1 VTRERR
7 LLLRSFLKFSPL
19 IALTILL
26 SLLAA
31 GAEVFSI
38 GMLIPFLKNLSAEA
52 GEGFRTG
59 VAWVDRHVLAAGGT
73 KLERMY
79 RIFGLILAATWMR
92 SGFGYLSNLLGVKVR
107 ARVTEDLRMRIVDQL
122 QAVALRFYSTT
133 RTGEIINSAKGEM
146 GRMAGLIGVM
156 KTVVERGLLLV
167 AYVAFMAVISWKL
180 TLVVL
185 VLLGV
190 MAGGL
195 TRLIRSVRRQGGRL
209 TRANGR
215 LTSAL
220 TEFVGGIRTVVAFNR
235 QEDERQRLHDAVR
248 EKAEAVI
255 ETTRRNQAVQPLSQA
270 FVSTI
275 MIIVVA
281 LAVQFFVFAG
291 TLDMALL
298 LAFLFALFRAMPV
311 IHQLNSQRGN
321 WAKNQAALENIA
333 ALLRRDDKPYLEDG
347 PDEAPALREA
357 ITFEDVHF
365 AYEPGEPVLEGVSVR
380 IPRGQ
385 TTALVGA
392 TGAGKSTL
400 ADLIPRFYDPTDGRV
415 CYDGVD
421 VRTFTAQSLRA
432 RMAVV
437 SQSTYV
443 FNDTVHANIA
453 YGDPDASFEQIV
465 EVADQ
470 ANALGFIEDMNDGFD
485 TVLGERGVKLSGGQR
500 QRVAIA
506 RALLRDPEI
515 LILDEATSALDSVT
529 EKQVQASLARLMRGR
544 TVVAIAHRLSTV
556 EDADQVVVLEEGRIV
571 EQGGYR
577 KLLER
582 RGQLWEYHAT
592 QYQMA

>member
-1 VTRERR
+1 
-7 LLLRSFLKFSPL
+7 LKFSPL

-156 KTVVERGLLLV
+156 KTGVERGLLLV

-400 ADLIPRFYDPTDGRV
+400 ADLIPRFYDPTAGRV

-437 SQSTYV
+437 SQNTYV

-529 EKQVQASLARLMRGR
+529 EKQVQDSLARLMRGR
-544 TVVAIAHRLSTV
+544 TVVAIAHRLSTI

>member
-1 VTRERR
+1 
-7 LLLRSFLKFSPL
+7 
-19 IALTILL
+19 
-26 SLLAA
+26 
-31 GAEVFSI
+31 
-38 GMLIPFLKNLSAEA
+38 MLIPFLKNLSAEA

-400 ADLIPRFYDPTDGRV
+400 ADLIPRFYDPTAGRV

-529 EKQVQASLARLMRGR
+529 EKQVQDSLARLMRGR
-544 TVVAIAHRLSTV
+544 TVVAIAHRLSTI

>member
-1 VTRERR
+1 MTRERR

-146 GRMAGLIGVM
+146 RRMAGLIGVM

-400 ADLIPRFYDPTDGRV
+400 ADLIPRFYDPTAGRV

-453 YGDPDASFEQIV
+453 YGDPDASFEQVV
-465 EVADQ
+465 EGADQ

-500 QRVAIA
+500 QRIAIA

-529 EKQVQASLARLMRGR
+529 EKQVQDSLARLMRGR
-544 TVVAIAHRLSTV
+544 TVVAIAHRLSTI

>member
-1 VTRERR
+1 
-7 LLLRSFLKFSPL
+7 LKFSPL

-400 ADLIPRFYDPTDGRV
+400 ADLIPRFYDPTAGRV

-544 TVVAIAHRLSTV
+544 TVVAIAHRLSTI

>member
-1 VTRERR
+1 VTRERW
-7 LLLRSFLKFSPL
+7 LLLQSFLKFSPL

-59 VAWVDRHVLAAGGT
+59 VVWIDRHVLAAGGT

-400 ADLIPRFYDPTDGRV
+400 ADLIPRFYDPTAGRV

-529 EKQVQASLARLMRGR
+529 EKQVQDSLARLMRGR
-544 TVVAIAHRLSTV
+544 TVVAIAHRLSTI

>member
-7 LLLRSFLKFSPL
+7 LLLRSFFKFSPL

-400 ADLIPRFYDPTDGRV
+400 ADLIPRFYDPTAGRV

-529 EKQVQASLARLMRGR
+529 EKQVQDSLARLMRGR
-544 TVVAIAHRLSTV
+544 TVVAIAHRLSTI

>member
-7 LLLRSFLKFSPL
+7 LLLRSFWKFSPL
-19 IALTILL
+19 IGLTILL

-400 ADLIPRFYDPTDGRV
+400 ADLIPRFYDPTAGRV

-437 SQSTYV
+437 SQSTYI
-443 FNDTVHANIA
+443 FNDTVRANIA

-465 EVADQ
+465 EGADQ

-500 QRVAIA
+500 QRIAIA

-577 KLLER
+577 ELLER

>member
-1 VTRERR
+1 
-7 LLLRSFLKFSPL
+7 LKFSPL

-392 TGAGKSTL
+392 TGTGKSTL

-421 VRTFTAQSLRA
+421 VRTFTTQSLRA

-437 SQSTYV
+437 SQSTYI
-443 FNDTVHANIA
+443 FNDTVRANIA

-465 EVADQ
+465 EGADQ

-529 EKQVQASLARLMRGR
+529 EKQVQDSLARLMRGR
-544 TVVAIAHRLSTV
+544 TVVAIAHRLSTI

>member
-1 VTRERR
+1 
-7 LLLRSFLKFSPL
+7 LKFSPL

-400 ADLIPRFYDPTDGRV
+400 ADLIPRFYDPTAGRV

-529 EKQVQASLARLMRGR
+529 EKQVQDSLARLMRGR
-544 TVVAIAHRLSTV
+544 TVVAIAHRLSTI

>member
-19 IALTILL
+19 IGLTILL

-400 ADLIPRFYDPTDGRV
+400 ADLIPRFYDPTAGRV

-437 SQSTYV
+437 SQNTYV